1 MISWWQYIQIWLY
14 LGFNHQ
20 RRKCEG
26 SPPKYLWPISYF
38 GSIWELYVLDLKTKV
53 FCRKKNQLHFSH
65 GQGHELR
72 TLGEEIA
79 FTERPKIHS
88 HSQTFRSGW
97 SIFCLPHRPKFSDFF
112 DLCLH
117 WVSVVRGQG
126 THSAKTVLAVWPKI
140 PKIPQKISAQF
151 VCPSPKVSNFRK
163 KALSGCP

>member
-126 THSAKTVLAVWPKI
+126 HF
-140 PKIPQKISAQF
+140 KIS
-151 VCPSPKVSNFRK
+151 NFIVNINSIFLLIQCFM
-163 KALSGCP
+163 AHCLSVIDKCK